1 MCGARGG
8 CSRRADVVAAAF
20 AAARIAAAAR
30 VDASSSAAAARLR
43 MSVRGET
50 SAPPLARWAAR
61 VRVGEGEI
69 RVVAARGVARE
80 DGKSMSSWTAAVVGL
95 GSSASSSARGAR
107 AGLGLAPRLSRSRLA
122 ADAAWAMPARRSR
135 RRAGARGRVH
145 VLGDARAPPRRRAR
159 SSRHPPGAAE
169 ASAPRPCAGGCLV
182 PSREL
187 ENVVVVFA
195 RGRKFQNFAG
205 LVPSVPVVTRSLL
218 GAR

>member
-1 MCGARGG
+1 MCIRDRARAAAYAARAADA
-8 CSRRADVVAAAF
+8 SRRADVVAAAF

-50 SAPPLARWAAR
+50 SAPPLALARWAAR

-122 ADAAWAMPARRSR
+122 ADAAWAMRRLGDRVAAPGAGAGGSSETRAPRRGDAPARVAIPPER
-135 RRAGARGRVH
+135 RRRPP
-145 VLGDARAPPRRRAR
+145 LARAPE
-159 SSRHPPGAAE
+159 GA
-169 ASAPRPCAGGCLV
+169 
-182 PSREL
+182 
-187 ENVVVVFA
+187 
-195 RGRKFQNFAG
+195 
-205 LVPSVPVVTRSLL
+205 
-218 GAR
+218 